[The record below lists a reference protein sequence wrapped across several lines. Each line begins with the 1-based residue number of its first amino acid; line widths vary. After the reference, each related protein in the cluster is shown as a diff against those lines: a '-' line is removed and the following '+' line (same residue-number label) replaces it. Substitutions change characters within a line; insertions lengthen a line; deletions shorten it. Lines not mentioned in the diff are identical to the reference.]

1 MASLYSKGK
10 SGGMGTTHD
19 MGKKVPS
26 TFSKVSASAGKK
38 SGTSRDG
45 DMKGCSPQG
54 KGK

>member
-26 TFSKVSASAGKK
+26 TFSKVTHSAGKN
-38 SGTSRDG
+38 SGTARHG
-45 DMKGCSPQG
+45 DKKGAAPQG

>member
-26 TFSKVSASAGKK
+26 TFSKVTHSAGKN
-38 SGTSRDG
+38 SGTSRTG
-45 DMKGCSPQG
+45 DKSGCSPQG